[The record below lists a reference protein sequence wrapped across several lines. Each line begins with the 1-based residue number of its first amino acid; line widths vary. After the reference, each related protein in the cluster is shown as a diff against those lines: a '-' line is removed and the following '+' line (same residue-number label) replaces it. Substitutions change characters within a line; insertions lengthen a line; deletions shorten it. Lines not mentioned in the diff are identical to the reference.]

1 MLLKNIYLIGPMG
14 AGKTTIGRMLA
25 SELNM
30 PFMDSDH
37 EVEARS
43 GANIPWIFDVEGEE
57 GFRQREKQVIAD
69 LCAERGIV
77 MATGG
82 GAVKK
87 ADNRKRLRASGF
99 VVYLHTP
106 VRVQLERT
114 AKDKQRP
121 LLQRPDREQIL
132 TTLLTD
138 REPLYRDI
146 ADLTLDTEELS
157 TKAVIDKI
165 TQAIGTDGVCYV

>member
-30 PFMDSDH
+30 PFVDSDH
-37 EVEARS
+37 EIEARS

-87 ADNRKRLRASGF
+87 TENRKHLRASGF
-99 VVYLHTP
+99 VVYLYTP
-106 VRVQLERT
+106 VRAQLDRT

-121 LLQRPDREQIL
+121 LLQRPDREQVL
-132 TTLLTD
+132 TTLLTERD
-138 REPLYRDI
+138 PLYRDI
-146 ADLTLDTEELS
+146 ADLILDTEKLS
-157 TKAVIDKI
+157 PRAVIDDI
-165 TQAIGTDGVCYV
+165 VRAIGTDGVCHA